1 MATLSRS
8 TMSTAVFLGI
18 DLGTQSVR
26 VMAVTE
32 EGAIAAVATQP
43 LTSTRD
49 GVRHEQDPRSW
60 WQAVATCSR
69 NVMSQLGNTRV
80 KGLAIDAT
88 SGTILMMHPYTLEPL
103 TSGLMYDDGRAK
115 EEAALCNEAGGA
127 LWSELS
133 YRMQPSWAL
142 PKLLWLERHGHIPFG
157 AKLAHQND
165 FINAQFAGEMI
176 AADSSNS
183 LKTGFDLIRM
193 QWPTD
198 VIEKL
203 ELHPMIF
210 PEVVLPGTKIGEV
223 CPYAAEQTGIPIETP
238 IFAGMTDGC
247 AAQIASG
254 ATTVGSWN
262 SVVGTTLVMKGVTRE
277 LLHDPLGVVYSHR
290 STDGM
295 WLPGGASSTGAG
307 VITKEF
313 PGADLDALNA
323 AALQQGP
330 TRAVVYP
337 LAGQGERYP
346 FAAPAAQGFTL
357 GEPASTEEKYNAT
370 LQGIAF
376 IERLAFDALRH
387 IGAPTDGS
395 FTISGGA
402 TKSAAL
408 NQIRADVMQRTI
420 GVPEVTEGAFGMA
433 VLAAAHTSSIAEA
446 TKRMVRIERTIEP
459 KRSFAEY
466 ADQYIALVD
475 ELAKRGWLPQDVADF
490 ARAGARA

>member
-1 MATLSRS
+1 
-8 TMSTAVFLGI
+8 MSSGGAPVYLGI

-32 EGAIAAVATQP
+32 SGSIAAVATQP

-49 GVRHEQDPRSW
+49 GARHEQDPEQW
-60 WQAVATCSR
+60 WRAVVTCSR
-69 NVMSQLGNTRV
+69 TVMAQLGHAEV

-88 SGTILMMHPYTLEPL
+88 SGTILLMDERLNTLTP
-103 TSGLMYDDGRAK
+103 GLMYDDGRAK
-115 EEAALCNEAGGA
+115 EEAALCNEAGSA
-127 LWSELS
+127 LWTSLS
-133 YRMQPSWAL
+133 YKMQASWAL
-142 PKLLWLERHGHIPFG
+142 PKLLWLHRNGQIPEG
-157 AKLAHQND
+157 SKLAHQND
-165 FINAQFAGEMI
+165 FINARLAGEMI

-183 LKTGFDLIRM
+183 LKTGFDLVKM
-193 QWPTD
+193 QWPGD
-198 VIEKL
+198 VLAKL
-203 ELHPMIF
+203 NLDSAIF
-210 PEVVLPGTKIGEV
+210 PKVVLPGTKIGEV
-223 CPYAAEQTGIPIETP
+223 CECASETGIPAGTP

-262 SVVGTTLVMKGVTRE
+262 SVVGTTLVMKGVTEE

-290 STDGM
+290 SADGK

-323 AALQQGP
+323 AALQHGP
-330 TRAVVYP
+330 TKLVVYP

-346 FAAPAAQGFTL
+346 FSAPDAQGFTL
-357 GEPASTEEKYNAT
+357 GEPQSNEDKYNGT

-376 IERLAFDALRH
+376 LERLAFDALRK
-387 IGAPTDGS
+387 IGAPTGGT

-408 NQIRADVMQRTI
+408 NQIRADVMEREI

-433 VLAAAHTSSIAEA
+433 VLAAASESSIAEA
-446 TKRMVRIERTIEP
+446 TKRMVRIERTIKP
-459 KRSFAEY
+459 KRSFGDY
-466 ADQYIALVD
+466 ADQYVALVD

-490 ARAGARA
+490 ARRGANR

>member
-1 MATLSRS
+1 
-8 TMSTAVFLGI
+8 MSGAPVYLGI

-32 EGAIAAVATQP
+32 SGSIASVATQP

-49 GVRHEQDPRSW
+49 GARHEQDPEQW
-60 WQAVATCSR
+60 WRAVVTCSR
-69 NVMSQLGNTRV
+69 TVMAQLGHAQV

-88 SGTILMMHPYTLEPL
+88 SGTILLIDEQLRPL
-103 TSGLMYDDGRAK
+103 TPGLMYDDGRAK
-115 EEAALCNEAGGA
+115 EEAALCNEAGSA

-133 YRMQPSWAL
+133 YKMQASWAL
-142 PKLLWLERHGHIPFG
+142 PKLLWLARNGQIPAG

-165 FINAQFAGEMI
+165 FINARLAGRMI

-193 QWPTD
+193 TWSED
-198 VIEKL
+198 VLAKL
-203 ELHPMIF
+203 NLDRAIF

-223 CPYAAEQTGIPIETP
+223 CANETGIPEGTP

-262 SVVGTTLVMKGVTRE
+262 SVVGTTLVMKGVTKE

-313 PGADLDALNA
+313 PGADLDALNE

-330 TRAVVYP
+330 TKLVVYP

-346 FAAPAAQGFTL
+346 FSAPEAHGFML
-357 GEPASTEEKYNAT
+357 GTPQSNEEKYNAT

-376 IERLAFDALRH
+376 LERLAFDALRK
-387 IGAPTDGS
+387 IGAPTNGS

-408 NQIRADVMQRTI
+408 NQIRADVMEREI

-433 VLAAAHTSSIAEA
+433 ILAAAHESSIAEA
-446 TKRMVRIERTIEP
+446 TKRMVRIERTIKP
-459 KRSFAEY
+459 KRNFSEY
-466 ADQYIALVD
+466 AAQYVALVE
-475 ELAKRGWLPQDVADF
+475 ELAKRGWLPQDVAGF
-490 ARAGARA
+490 AREGATR

>member
-1 MATLSRS
+1 MNTP
-8 TMSTAVFLGI
+8 VYLGI

-32 EGAIAAVATQP
+32 DGSIAAAATQP
-43 LTSTRD
+43 LTSKRD
-49 GVRHEQDPRSW
+49 GVRHEQDPMQW
-60 WQAVATCSR
+60 WKAVSTCSR
-69 NVMSQLGNTRV
+69 TVMAELGHRNV

-88 SGTILMMHPYTLEPL
+88 SGTILVMNALNLNPL
-103 TSGLMYDDGRAK
+103 SPGLMYDDGRAK
-115 EEAALCNEAGGA
+115 EEADACNVAGGE

-142 PKLLWLERHGHIPFG
+142 PKLLWLSKNGQIPAG
-157 AKLAHQND
+157 ARLAHQND
-165 FINAQFAGEMI
+165 FINAQLAGEMI
-176 AADSSNS
+176 PADSSNS

-193 QWPTD
+193 EWPEQ
-198 VIEKL
+198 IINEL
-203 ELHPMIF
+203 ELDPMLF
-210 PEVVLPGTKIGEV
+210 PDVVLPGTKIGEV
-223 CPYAAEQTGIPIETP
+223 CSYAAEQTGIPVETP

-262 SVVGTTLVMKGVTRE
+262 SVVGTTLVMKGVTPE

-290 STDGM
+290 SADGM

-313 PGADLDALNA
+313 PGADLDALNQ

-330 TRAVVYP
+330 TRLVVYP
-337 LAGQGERYP
+337 LAGKGERYP
-346 FAAPAAQGFTL
+346 FAAPDAEGFTL
-357 GEPASTEEKYNAT
+357 GTPASNEDKYNAV

-376 IERLAFDALRH
+376 IERLAFDALRK
-387 IGAPTDGS
+387 IGAPTDGT

-408 NQIRADVMQRTI
+408 NQIRADVMAREI
-420 GVPEVTEGAFGMA
+420 GVPQVTEGAFGMA
-433 VLAAAHTSSIAEA
+433 VLAAAHKSSIAEA
-446 TKRMVRIERTIEP
+446 TKRMVRIERTIKP
-459 KRSFAEY
+459 KRSFSEY
-466 ADQYIALVD
+466 ADQYVALID

-490 ARAGARA
+490 ARNGAKR